1 MLLES
6 CADHQSL
13 IDPDRRITFRLD
25 EKGLQDVADRD
36 MIGKLVEVDWPLL
49 EQCINNVMDNAAKYS
64 FDDTVVQVS
73 GGIQSRGTELF
84 IAVANEGFEVKPD
97 EVPKLKQRGYR
108 ADNAVSATGEGSG
121 IGLWIVDEIMRAH
134 GGGLAIMPTRNGIT
148 EIRLM
153 FPVTKG
159 VENLSDAQNLI
170 SRR

>member
-1 MLLES
+1 
-6 CADHQSL
+6 
-13 IDPDRRITFRLD
+13 
-25 EKGLQDVADRD
+25 
-36 MIGKLVEVDWPLL
+36 
-49 EQCINNVMDNAAKYS
+49 
-64 FDDTVVQVS
+64 
-73 GGIQSRGTELF
+73 LF